1 MENNLILEGLLSM
14 VTELKERQEKQV
26 TPASREETINR
37 LDVIEQRISEMQ
49 GKSGIPENMVREI
62 LNQIGSIRKGQSEN
76 QKQDL
81 EDIKGLIVTSHR
93 YFKERLKVLFPADDT
108 PAGEITPVSWYGKL
122 IYRVTPYLKPKFF
135 LLSAGFIICII
146 SLILNIRFTERM
158 QRLHDNDIKY
168 RYILMKGKADGSSL
182 DLLETK
188 FSRERD
194 NAFIR
199 SLTNSVK
206 GFEYRSRK
214 QAEALERARLL
225 NEQAEQL
232 KEEADKLGKSKAG
245 AEPPR
250 LSNSLLFLRA
260 VFFLELAQRGNAEP
274 LLDELPDIG
283 SLIVHFSADCEIRQ
297 RTDSPVALQGLDTH
311 LEEQAQVLIIQ
322 QVVIFGQ
329 HPVGIAQYPY
339 ILAEFFQFGVQL
351 LHPYAEIVIVYIHD
365 CFIFLIIHYGL
376 SID

>member
-49 GKSGIPENMVREI
+49 GKSGIPENMVQE
-62 LNQIGSIRKGQSEN
+62 KGQSEN

-108 PAGEITPVSWYGKL
+108 PTGETTPVSWHDKL

-135 LLSAGFIICII
+135 LLSAGFIICIT

-158 QRLHDNDIKY
+158 QRLQDNDIKY

-232 KEEADKLGKSKAG
+232 KEEADKLGK
-245 AEPPR
+245 P
-250 LSNSLLFLRA
+250 
-260 VFFLELAQRGNAEP
+260 
-274 LLDELPDIG
+274 
-283 SLIVHFSADCEIRQ
+283 
-297 RTDSPVALQGLDTH
+297 
-311 LEEQAQVLIIQ
+311 
-322 QVVIFGQ
+322 
-329 HPVGIAQYPY
+329 
-339 ILAEFFQFGVQL
+339 
-351 LHPYAEIVIVYIHD
+351 
-365 CFIFLIIHYGL
+365 
-376 SID
+376 

>member
-1 MENNLILEGLLSM
+1 M

-49 GKSGIPENMVREI
+49 GKSGITENTVREI
-62 LNQIGSIRKGQSEN
+62 LNQIGSIGKGQSEN
-76 QKQDL
+76 PKQDL

-108 PAGEITPVSWYGKL
+108 PTGETTPVSWHDKL

-135 LLSAGFIICII
+135 LLSAGIIICLV
-146 SLILNIRFTERM
+146 SLALNVRF
-158 QRLHDNDIKY
+158 
-168 RYILMKGKADGSSL
+168 ILMKGKADGSSL

-199 SLTNSVK
+199 SLTDSVK

-232 KEEADKLGKSKAG
+232 KEEADKLGK
-245 AEPPR
+245 P
-250 LSNSLLFLRA
+250 
-260 VFFLELAQRGNAEP
+260 
-274 LLDELPDIG
+274 
-283 SLIVHFSADCEIRQ
+283 
-297 RTDSPVALQGLDTH
+297 
-311 LEEQAQVLIIQ
+311 
-322 QVVIFGQ
+322 
-329 HPVGIAQYPY
+329 
-339 ILAEFFQFGVQL
+339 
-351 LHPYAEIVIVYIHD
+351 
-365 CFIFLIIHYGL
+365 
-376 SID
+376 

>member
-26 TPASREETINR
+26 MPASREETINR

-49 GKSGIPENMVREI
+49 GKSGITENTVREI
-62 LNQIGSIRKGQSEN
+62 LNQIGSIGKGQFEN

-93 YFKERLKVLFPADDT
+93 YFKERLKVLFPVDDT
-108 PAGEITPVSWYGKL
+108 PPTGETTPISWHGKL
-122 IYRVTPYLKPKFF
+122 TYRITPYLKPKFF
-135 LLSAGFIICII
+135 LLSAGFIICIA
-146 SLILNIRFTERM
+146 SLILNIRFTERI
-158 QRLHDNDIKY
+158 QRLQDNDIKY

-199 SLTNSVK
+199 SLTDSVK

-232 KEEADKLGKSKAG
+232 KEEADKLGK
-245 AEPPR
+245 P
-250 LSNSLLFLRA
+250 
-260 VFFLELAQRGNAEP
+260 
-274 LLDELPDIG
+274 
-283 SLIVHFSADCEIRQ
+283 
-297 RTDSPVALQGLDTH
+297 
-311 LEEQAQVLIIQ
+311 
-322 QVVIFGQ
+322 
-329 HPVGIAQYPY
+329 
-339 ILAEFFQFGVQL
+339 
-351 LHPYAEIVIVYIHD
+351 
-365 CFIFLIIHYGL
+365 
-376 SID
+376 